1 MSYNPKILPNT
12 IVNFHANYIDD
23 DGKPTKKRFHL
34 VIKVDENSQELILL
48 KITSKW
54 KNYFLQAKLG
64 LVKCLPKP
72 SFVILNR
79 IIVFDLSTLKT
90 NDYSHKF
97 RICQLHKMSSCL
109 ETPRFTKIVSKLE
122 KFWSNK
128 FNRDK
133 RIIRLKSDNLK
144 TLVDY

>member
-1 MSYNPKILPNT
+1 MPNT
-12 IVNFHANYIDD
+12 IVSFQANYIDD

-34 VIKVDENSQELILL
+34 VIKVDEKSQELVLL

-64 LVKCLPKP
+64 LVECLLKP

-79 IIVFDLSTLKT
+79 IIVFDLTTLKT
-90 NDYSHKF
+90 DDYSHKF
-97 RICQLHKMSSCL
+97 RICQLHEISSCL
-109 ETPRFTKIVSKLE
+109 ETPRFTKIVYKLE
-122 KFWSNK
+122 KFWKNK
-128 FNRDK
+128 LNRDK

-144 TLVDY
+144 TLTD